1 MLNTWVSGYIQLSQ
15 CGICGFVQSVLIA
28 KRHVH
33 VCVQE
38 AKHWEAAFQVYEK
51 GTSLFKYPHVA
62 DIWAAYLKSFVARW
76 AAWCVCAHLLLH
88 ADAVLSTQHILRL
101 NVHM

>member
-1 MLNTWVSGYIQLSQ
+1 MDALCCKHLAGRLVKSWHLFTGSSHV
-15 CGICGFVQSVLIA
+15 VA
-28 KRHVH
+28 KHTGVVH

-62 DIWAAYLKSFVARW
+62 DIWAAYLKSFVAR
-76 AAWCVCAHLLLH
+76 
-88 ADAVLSTQHILRL
+88 
-101 NVHM
+101 